1 MKVGAVLGLHGFK
14 TSRDKFNGWHPSLF
28 ELRQAG
34 HTRVAA
40 LRAA

>member
-1 MKVGAVLGLHGFK
+1 MKIGAVLGLHGSEI
-14 TSRDKFNGWHPSLF
+14 SRDKFNSWHLIMF

-34 HTRVAA
+34 HTNVAA